1 MRELNEAGELLE
13 MFQNA
18 DKLKTKL
25 KYLIKK
31 NKVTFKIAGC
41 IYKCTERNQLQRYFT
56 TLVAFGAQ
64 RIESGHTKAHSC
76 STTISSFLVASRPQ
90 HSFEQCEFR
99 EKS

>member
-31 NKVTFKIAGC
+31 NKVKFIFRC
-41 IYKCTERNQLQRYFT
+41 IYNFTERNQLHRYFT

-76 STTISSFLVASRPQ
+76 STIISSFLVASRPQ